1 MEGIRKRGGQYKR
14 WRDDEAEEGLT
25 ILGIKNRQPAV
36 TDRHHWRKI
45 VLEGLLH
52 SGLQCLRRRSSSSS
66 SIGGSSSGS
75 DGSSFR
81 GGCDVS
87 RLSSGS
93 SCFSSGGGGGTTASV
108 V

>member
-1 MEGIRKRGGQYKR
+1 MEGIKKIGGQCKR

-25 ILGIKNRQPAV
+25 ILGIRNRQPAV
-36 TDRHHWRKI
+36 TDRHQWRKI
-45 VLEGLLH
+45 VLEGLVR
-52 SGLQCLRRRSSSSS
+52 SGLQCLRRRRSS

-81 GGCDVS
+81 GGVDVIK
-87 RLSSGS
+87 LSSGS
-93 SCFSSGGGGGTTASV
+93 SCFSSDGGGGGTTASV

>member
-66 SIGGSSSGS
+66 IGGSSSGS